1 MTTLSDA
8 LVAYRICAQAEG
20 RSPRT
25 IEWITSSVRYFSE
38 FLGGDPEL
46 PNITQHDLRRFIIA
60 LQNCFKYRKHY
71 NKSTQEKPVLTFDRD
86 LLPRHTGLLRLPQ
99 PRGTHRYQSHGKGE
113 ATQGTQ

>member
-46 PNITQHDLRRFIIA
+46 SNITAWRARNGCA
-60 LQNCFKYRKHY
+60 MNRP
-71 NKSTQEKPVLTFDRD
+71 S
-86 LLPRHTGLLRLPQ
+86 
-99 PRGTHRYQSHGKGE
+99 SHIWYG
-113 ATQGTQ
+113 

>member
-46 PNITQHDLRRFIIA
+46 SNITQHDLRRFIIA
-60 LQNCFKYRKHY
+60 LQSCSKYRKHL
-71 NKSTQEKPVLTFDRD
+71 QQVHAGEAVLTFDRD
-86 LLPRHTGLLRLPQ
+86 LLPAAYGPSSASSAARNSSIPIPWKR
-99 PRGTHRYQSHGKGE
+99 
-113 ATQGTQ
+113 